1 MATIKDI
8 FRFII
13 YLSLCYLV
21 LFFMSKLYQKAYEEI
36 SSQNGLWMW
45 LFLFGFLFIGN
56 FIIIS
61 IVRFLVFAISQLDPF
76 PRASL
81 WVIRTYTSIML
92 VVFVILIY
100 NNVNLNSTK
109 QFFMAIGFIVIFL
122 YFSWTFYKIVI
133 ESQIARL
140 EYETNTRLK

>member
-92 VVFVILIY
+92 VVFV
-100 NNVNLNSTK
+100 
-109 QFFMAIGFIVIFL
+109 M
-122 YFSWTFYKIVI
+122 
-133 ESQIARL
+133 
-140 EYETNTRLK
+140 